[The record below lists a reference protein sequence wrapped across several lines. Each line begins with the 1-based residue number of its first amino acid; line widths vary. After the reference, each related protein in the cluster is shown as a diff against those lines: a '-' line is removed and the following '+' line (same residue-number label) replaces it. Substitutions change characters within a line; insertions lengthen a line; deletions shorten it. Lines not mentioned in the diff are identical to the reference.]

1 MEMSAKREGAEDYN
15 ATPIATALDS
25 TFDNEK
31 LVAFK
36 GNSANCLV
44 FEYYNELPKLGKE
57 HKSAFLMCPVDNSE
71 TLKSAFSSN
80 MDKAWKDLPLNIIKD
95 V

>member
-15 ATPIATALDS
+15 ATPITTALDS